1 MQPTEGIH
9 RPVKQM
15 LWHNFWGGIFWALG
29 TTVGFAIVIVVV
41 TFALKALGGVP
52 LIGGWIAVI
61 IEATNQVLEARKS
74 L

>member
-1 MQPTEGIH
+1 M
-9 RPVKQM
+9 
-15 LWHNFWGGIFWALG
+15 G